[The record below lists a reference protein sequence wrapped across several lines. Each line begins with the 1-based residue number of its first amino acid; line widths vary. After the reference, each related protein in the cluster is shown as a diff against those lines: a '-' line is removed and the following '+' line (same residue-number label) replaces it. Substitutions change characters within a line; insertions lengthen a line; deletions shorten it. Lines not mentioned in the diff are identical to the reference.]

1 MSLARRLVSGLA
13 PYSLGIGLSETTV
26 YPADAQ
32 RMADTVTLMAIAG
45 SAGMWAAFSLSDGRS
60 PDNTPYLSRAEAVM
74 YQRWDRDN
82 YVYILVPPDGMQ
94 PKEADAFLRYSRA
107 LHKNGFRLPDPE
119 NLDKIPTMPLT
130 TQDQR
135 AQIRALIEK

>member
-60 PDNTPYLSRAEAVM
+60 PDNTPYPSRTEAVM

-82 YVYILVPPDGMQ
+82 FFYCLIPPDGMHPQ
-94 PKEADAFLRYSRA
+94 DAQACLNYART
-107 LHKNGFRLPDPE
+107 LHTQGFRLPDPE

-130 TQDQR
+130 TLDQR